1 MISVARFVEGFG
13 RITRGKMKRRDRK
26 TKGERQRK
34 MRVKGKRKKRERE
47 KSYDIGLVCV
57 GPSFFSFLG

>member
-1 MISVARFVEGFG
+1 MEGFG

-34 MRVKGKRKKRERE
+34 MRVKGKRKKGRE
-47 KSYDIGLVCV
+47 KSLMTLGQCV

>member
-26 TKGERQRK
+26 TKRERQRK
-34 MRVKGKRKKRERE
+34 MRVKGKRKKGRE
-47 KSYDIGLVCV
+47 KSLMTLGQCV
-57 GPSFFSFLG
+57 GPSFFSFLS

>member
-1 MISVARFVEGFG
+1 MISVARFMEGFG

-34 MRVKGKRKKRERE
+34 MRVKGKRKKGRE
-47 KSYDIGLVCV
+47 KSLMTLGQCV
-57 GPSFFSFLG
+57 GPSFLSFLG